1 VSPTHG
7 EQEMSVWNGHSACN
21 LPDGRGRHPT
31 ANVPGDF
38 AADRGTATRSAPLP
52 PFGLAALPVTVGTS
66 RLSCRKAEIG
76 GSSRQ
81 FGSHLGNP
89 G

>member
-1 VSPTHG
+1 
-7 EQEMSVWNGHSACN
+7 M
-21 LPDGRGRHPT
+21 
-31 ANVPGDF
+31 PGKM
-38 AADRGTATRSAPLP
+38 ARSAPLP